1 IVGLA
6 LFGSVTYLPLFLQVV
21 KGSTPTSSGLELLP
35 MMGGM
40 LITSTLSG
48 QLISRW
54 GRYKIFPV
62 LGTAVATAGLAL
74 LSQVDAGTSRLVISL
89 DLLVIGSGLGMVMQ
103 VLVLV
108 AQNAV
113 SYEDLGVATGGATL
127 FRFIGGSLG
136 TAVLGAIFANRLS
149 ATLAQLGVPGGG
161 SELTRMGPA
170 ALGAVPSALRTVFI
184 EAFTASLGTVFLV
197 AAGMTAL
204 AFVLALLLEERPLR
218 HAVAAGT
225 GVGESFAVPPDGD
238 SLTQVSRALWALL
251 SRESKRRL
259 LERIIARAGVDL
271 SAAAAWLLARFEESP
286 EVSTDTLA
294 RTYVVEPSRLSDGLM
309 ELRRKGLVGA
319 DSQSLTPVG
328 RAVLERLR
336 AARHAGLAELLA
348 DWSPEQHGDLS
359 EFLRRVAGDL
369 AREAPT

>member
-1 IVGLA
+1 
-6 LFGSVTYLPLFLQVV
+6 
-21 KGSTPTSSGLELLP
+21 
-35 MMGGM
+35 
-40 LITSTLSG
+40 
-48 QLISRW
+48 
-54 GRYKIFPV
+54 
-62 LGTAVATAGLAL
+62 
-74 LSQVDAGTSRLVISL
+74 
-89 DLLVIGSGLGMVMQ
+89 MQ

-136 TAVLGAIFANRLS
+136 TAVLGAIFSSRLGT
-149 ATLAQLGVPGGG
+149 TLAQLGVSGGADQ
-161 SELTRMGPA
+161 LTRMDPA
-170 ALGAVPSALRTVFI
+170 ALGAVPPDLRARFI

-204 AFVLALLLEERPLR
+204 AFVLALVLAERPLR
-218 HAVAAGT
+218 HGVAEGS
-225 GVGESFAVPPDGD
+225 GVGESFAIPPDGD

-271 SAAAAWLLARFEESP
+271 SAAAGWLLARFDESP
-286 EVSTDTLA
+286 QVSTDALA
-294 RTYVVEPSRLSDGLM
+294 QTYAVEPKRLTDALL
-309 ELRRKGLVGA
+309 ELQKKGLVA
-319 DSQSLTPVG
+319 AESQSLTPAG
-328 RAVLERLR
+328 REILERLR
-336 AARHAGLAELLA
+336 AARRDGLAELLA
-348 DWSPEQHGDLS
+348 DWSPEQHRDLS